1 MEFANLTKRNVSGA
15 VLPDL
20 RKTIGRIG
28 ELKAER
34 STATAGR
41 KAAIDTEIRRLNE
54 HCDKITQSRG

>member
-15 VLPDL
+15 AVPDL
-20 RKTIGRIG
+20 RKAIGRIG

-41 KAAIDTEIRRLNE
+41 RAAIDTEIRRLNE
-54 HCDKITQSRG
+54 QCERITQNRG